1 MIAPG
6 TVSKRQ
12 PQAKIIT
19 TTTVVNVFDEPKE
32 NGNHESH
39 DHASKGK
46 APQPPKTP
54 EVQYKGEF
62 RAPDRNAE
70 AAQYNHRERQ
80 KVSRRV
86 ETSERRERKSE
97 HASTPTPTLTPTPE
111 IASME
116 LQGGAKEFSYFNFGN
131 TAVGA
136 QENIPPQEPPI
147 DYEETLS
154 TKKAAEA
161 QKAAEEKQR
170 SIGLRKHPNRQTVTK
185 KTRSYVID
193 GVQMTSTTVHVLG
206 VREDKALR

>member
-1 MIAPG
+1 
-6 TVSKRQ
+6 
-12 PQAKIIT
+12 
-19 TTTVVNVFDEPKE
+19 
-32 NGNHESH
+32 
-39 DHASKGK
+39 
-46 APQPPKTP
+46 
-54 EVQYKGEF
+54 
-62 RAPDRNAE
+62 
-70 AAQYNHRERQ
+70 
-80 KVSRRV
+80 
-86 ETSERRERKSE
+86 
-97 HASTPTPTLTPTPE
+97 
-111 IASME
+111 ME